1 MLLLLI
7 LFVSL
12 IVGKDHISASK
23 SLSLPTSS
31 LAGAGIAGAVIATLA
46 ATILSTNTH
55 LSTLELGLH
64 WCHSHHKGLCAC
76 LLCVAH
82 VWVHLAP
89 VQHMQKKSVLFFS
102 RIDTNTK
109 LKSLWFHISVN
120 FKDPLVNSKR
130 VPQKKP
136 SLWNWNRTS
145 TSHLWKTM

>member
-1 MLLLLI
+1 AGAVI
-7 LFVSL
+7 
-12 IVGKDHISASK
+12 A
-23 SLSLPTSS
+23 T

-89 VQHMQKKSVLFFS
+89 SAASAALAATSATTVSSAARHFQTREKG
-102 RIDTNTK
+102 
-109 LKSLWFHISVN
+109 
-120 FKDPLVNSKR
+120 KDENIK
-130 VPQKKP
+130 QQ
-136 SLWNWNRTS
+136 T
-145 TSHLWKTM
+145 